1 MWKLNEALPNKA
13 AHFSSEVVGSWP
25 EPSRPVG
32 LEFEFENVRV
42 PGDMFLGNLGYSF
55 YWGDHEEGSLQN
67 GREFVTRPERV
78 GVIEPILSEFLMAAK
93 QEGFDPSWRAGL
105 HVHVQ
110 ASDLNSEELFR
121 LLLLYA
127 LFEPSL
133 YSWVGIE
140 RSKTRFC
147 KPWWESYKHLEN
159 LIRALGQPEAPKSL
173 KEIDNTMRY
182 SALNA
187 AALWKYGT
195 LEFRHMGAT
204 FDLNRIMTWL
214 HFIMGLFAAAKLEHW
229 RLDKL
234 LDFYDGMGHETV
246 AQSVFGKEWAKL
258 LPAISPNP
266 GRETVMMLRTWCE
279 PPKAGAN
286 DSANLGWEDLHKKVS
301 GKSAYVELFEKRRK
315 RSKKQLKRLKE
326 AS

>member
-1 MWKLNEALPNKA
+1 MWKLNEALPKGA
-13 AHFSSEVVGSWP
+13 QFASEIIGSWP

-32 LEFEFENVRV
+32 LEFEFENVRM
-42 PGDMFLGNLGYSF
+42 PGELFLANLGYQC
-55 YWGDHEEGSLQN
+55 YWEDHEEGSLQN

-78 GVIEPILSEFLMAAK
+78 GVIEPILAEFLDRAK
-93 QEGFDPSWRAGL
+93 AEGFEASWRAGL

-110 ASDLNSEELFR
+110 TSDLNSDELFR
-121 LLLLYA
+121 LLLLYS

-147 KPWWESYKHLEN
+147 KPWWQSYQHLGN
-159 LIRALGQPEAPKSL
+159 LVRALGQENKPKSL
-173 KEIDNTMRY
+173 KEIDNSMRY

-214 HFIMGLFAAAKLEHW
+214 HIIMGLYHAAKFEHW
-229 RLDKL
+229 KLGKL
-234 LDFYDGMGHETV
+234 LDFYDGVGHGPV
-246 AQSVFGKEWAKL
+246 AQTVFGKEYAKL
-258 LPAISPNP
+258 LPIITPNP

-279 PPKAGAN
+279 PISEKQREVV
-286 DSANLGWEDLHKKVS
+286 NLGWEDLHKRVA
-301 GKSAYVELFEKRRK
+301 GKSEYVELFEQRRK
-315 RSKKQLKRLKE
+315 GTKKQLKRLKE